1 MIKGLYTAA
10 MGMNVQAKRLD
21 VVSNDLANA
30 STTGYKRDK
39 TTVSSFKDEYLTRLK
54 DSQHNIPN
62 KERIGKI
69 TYGAKIDEVYTDF
82 QQGTLMSTESNT
94 NVAIQGEGFF
104 TVQMANG
111 NIGYTR
117 DGSFNVTPNG
127 ALVTKEGYAVMGENG
142 PIQLGENYL
151 NSGERLTITN
161 TGNIKVGENDIGNR
175 LAMVSFEDPNALQ
188 KAADNL
194 YTGGNPGAFTG
205 QVLQGYLESSN
216 VNTVDAM
223 VDMIAISRAYETNQ
237 KMVQTQDN
245 ILGKTVNDLGR
256 V

>member
-1 MIKGLYTAA
+1 
-10 MGMNVQAKRLD
+10 
-21 VVSNDLANA
+21 
-30 STTGYKRDK
+30 
-39 TTVSSFKDEYLTRLK
+39 
-54 DSQHNIPN
+54 
-62 KERIGKI
+62 
-69 TYGAKIDEVYTDF
+69 
-82 QQGTLMSTESNT
+82 
-94 NVAIQGEGFF
+94 
-104 TVQMANG
+104 
-111 NIGYTR
+111 
-117 DGSFNVTPNG
+117 
-127 ALVTKEGYAVMGENG
+127 
-142 PIQLGENYL
+142 
-151 NSGERLTITN
+151 
-161 TGNIKVGENDIGNR
+161 
-175 LAMVSFEDPNALQ
+175 MVSFEDPNALQ